1 MTIAW
6 DKTVSLIDDDGYFI
20 GVHKAELDLIAKDGS
35 YIMPFNAVD
44 VEPPILNENQAAL
57 WNAPNWKIVP
67 DYRGKT
73 AYETATGKAVKVE
86 KIGEL
91 DKSLTFAEPPDFESV
106 YIWDGA
112 NWTVD
117 KIAQQEKERQN
128 FQAAKSRK
136 LREANRA
143 AQNLVASASGMNTT
157 PDFEVQTWTLQ
168 AEEARAWAQNPEAET
183 PILNQIAAMR
193 GVDANEL
200 KNAALRKATAYSL
213 LAANIA
219 GQRQLIEDKINLAQ
233 TWDDLNAIELV
244 FKLPEIKTE
253 NS

>member
-117 KIAQQEKERQN
+117 
-128 FQAAKSRK
+128 KSRK